1 MSILL
6 FPINL
11 NVSNQA
17 KFWVNKLSFHAVFE
31 KFSFYFALKN
41 FKGVHIRMDF
51 S

>member
-6 FPINL
+6 FSINL

-31 KFSFYFALKN
+31 KFSFNFALKN
-41 FKGVHIRMDF
+41 FKGVHI
-51 S
+51 

>member
-31 KFSFYFALKN
+31 KFSFLLCIKEF
-41 FKGVHIRMDF
+41 
-51 S
+51 